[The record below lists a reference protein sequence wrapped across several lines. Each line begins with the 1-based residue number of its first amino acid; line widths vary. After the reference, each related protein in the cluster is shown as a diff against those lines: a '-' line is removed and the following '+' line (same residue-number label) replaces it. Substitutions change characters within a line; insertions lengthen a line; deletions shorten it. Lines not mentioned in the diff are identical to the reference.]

1 MGVQLLSDVELEY
14 IKLKKLKELKSKY
27 KPAAPQTENLRDPFA
42 IVRKKLVGR
51 GEEVLNAAYSQYP
64 QVTERVIDGIAKL
77 IENSKIDELITG
89 ELLYDIFY
97 SLGYPIRLETKIVFK
112 SHGEVKTLTEK
123 LKENI

>member
-1 MGVQLLSDVELEY
+1 MSDVELEY

-27 KPAAPQTENLRDPFA
+27 KPTTSQTENRDPFA

-64 QVTERVIDGIAKL
+64 QVTKKVIDGIAKL
-77 IENSKIDELITG
+77 IEDSKNNEPITG
-89 ELLYDIFY
+89 EILYEIFY

-112 SHGEVKTLTEK
+112 NHGEVKTLTEK